1 MRGIGKLSGTLFSVS
16 GAFTMIFWH
25 RKAIKTVVAGSSG
38 NWVVGYILATLGILS
53 LSSWLVLQGPM
64 SRRYPAELS
73 MTTMMYFF
81 GTLQTCFLV
90 AFVKIN
96 AYEWKLKWDLELLN
110 IFFGGVVNSGIGI
123 FIFSWCARVKGPLF
137 VAVFAPLTLLFT
149 AIVEVLFLG
158 STLTVGS
165 IVGSL
170 MIVGGLYVFLWSKYK
185 EESDSSGDAGSEISS
200 PLLLN
205 ENP

>member
-1 MRGIGKLSGTLFSVS
+1 
-16 GAFTMIFWH
+16 
-25 RKAIKTVVAGSSG
+25 
-38 NWVVGYILATLGILS
+38 
-53 LSSWLVLQGPM
+53 M

-81 GTLQTCFLV
+81 GTLQTCLLV